1 MSSNNFP
8 YTFST
13 VPGTTQS
20 PFKEHFPAY
29 TDGLVQSNPGN
40 FVYHPLYGANAKKF
54 YDFPIRK
61 DDVWIRTFPRSGKDL
76 KFCRKMAIILINWD
90 DTGTT
95 WTSELAWLIM
105 NDCNYEEAA
114 RVPLSVRSPNIE

>member
-61 DDVWIRTFPRSGKDL
+61 DDVWIRTFPRSGNNKMLFNCIL
-76 KFCRKMAIILINWD
+76 KWSQVYNQVKMYYRNYMDFRI
-90 DTGTT
+90 G
-95 WTSELAWLIM
+95 LAH
-105 NDCNYEEAA
+105 YE
-114 RVPLSVRSPNIE
+114 RLQF

>member
-1 MSSNNFP
+1 MASSNFP
-8 YTFST
+8 YTFTT
-13 VPGTTQS
+13 VPDTLKS

-61 DDVWIRTFPRSGKDL
+61 DDIWIRTFPRSGIKNL
-76 KFCRKMAIILINWD
+76 TIQFVKIWREF
-90 DTGTT
+90 
-95 WTSELAWLIM
+95 E
-105 NDCNYEEAA
+105 
-114 RVPLSVRSPNIE
+114 